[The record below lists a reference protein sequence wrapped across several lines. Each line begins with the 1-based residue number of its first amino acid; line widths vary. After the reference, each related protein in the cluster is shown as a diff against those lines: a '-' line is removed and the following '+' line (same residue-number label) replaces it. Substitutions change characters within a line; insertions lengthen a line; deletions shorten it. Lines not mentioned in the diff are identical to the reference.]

1 MQKASELILT
11 TCRTFLAMV
20 AVFAMVTTATSQELI
35 SLDDERTRQLQE
47 LGVLL
52 PNPVAIRETAVIE
65 FAKPLSDQDAE
76 ILEVLAKDANT
87 YSNLVDKITNEYN
100 DYLRD
105 NSRYDFVIEE
115 VRKASIVDN
124 LLILDSEFKG
134 IRNRAYLN
142 LGLIAFENGQE
153 MKAFL
158 LFNDAFRLSA
168 FDCADGV
175 DGCVRYQAEQQIKQL
190 LGVEGD
196 SYVYWKR

>member
-175 DGCVRYQAEQQIKQL
+175 DDCVRYQAEQQMKQL

>member
-1 MQKASELILT
+1 MQKASELIST

-52 PNPVAIRETAVIE
+52 PNPVAIRETAAIE

-87 YSNLVDKITNEYN
+87 YSNLVDKITDEYN

-124 LLILDSEFKG
+124 LLNLDSEFKG

-175 DGCVRYQAEQQIKQL
+175 DDCVRYQAEQQMKQL

-196 SYVYWKR
+196 SYVYWQR